1 MSNGSNFF
9 SNIFSIFSGGTTPEA
24 IKRKQLKSIAK
35 NLGKSKNHFYKPGTN
50 TAEVPMAKFF
60 YETYKVMSPVQL
72 MFQNT
77 SPNVLKR
84 LVINGVLTDK
94 QHEMVEGFSE
104 EAISARSRSNTDL
117 KALSKEIASELKA
130 FNAEFNSARIKE
142 IDGLYSKLV
151 MMSNFS
157 KYDFFFILKKF
168 DNSLRERDF
177 NSLPHFRVINADY
190 VAEDLKNFLAVAW
203 CLSFDDD
210 WSDVIQLLRTFKG
223 VEPVTVQAW
232 KKLLNQMKS
241 LRDRNV
247 FEMIIQ
253 LITQNPL
260 WDNVIKVEHH
270 QIMDE
275 YLSSIRKQVEETL
288 EKIQKQQKEGKIDG
302 LLTQVFGT
310 SDIESLKYYNEENS
324 AVYERKHLDGYIYAA
339 PLCYLKHF
347 LLDFVKRDIRE
358 LSDILLVRGE
368 WATTQLSTPMSEA
381 YHQLMEISDSILH
394 LDERMSET
402 SESGAKI
409 KTLLPRVERDREAR
423 NIANMV
429 IGDANDEAANL
440 IVRAVQN
447 LINYDRNLKMAIE
460 DFVKMPRSELIINW
474 KDLDHFAEGKLKGM
488 CVDTYKKIY
497 QFVQLL
503 NNFQVKTSDDD

>member
-9 SNIFSIFSGGTTPEA
+9 SNIFSIFIGGNNPDA
-24 IKRKQLKSIAK
+24 IKRKQLKTIAK
-35 NLGKSKNHFYKPGTN
+35 NYGKSKNHFYKPGTN

-60 YETYKVMSPVQL
+60 YEMYKVMSPVQL
-72 MFQNT
+72 MFQNI
-77 SPNVLKR
+77 SPNALKR
-84 LVINGVLTDK
+84 LVVNGILTDE
-94 QHEMVEGFSE
+94 QHEMVDSFSE
-104 EAISARSRSNTDL
+104 ESIIARSRSNTDL
-117 KALSKEIASELKA
+117 KSLSKEIAAELKA
-130 FNAEFNSARIKE
+130 FNAEFNSAKIKE
-142 IDGLYSKLV
+142 IDALYSKIV

-177 NSLPHFRVINADY
+177 NTLPHFRGINADY
-190 VAEDLKNFLAVAW
+190 VPEDLKNFLAIAW
-203 CLSFDDD
+203 SLPFDDD
-210 WSDVIQLLRTFKG
+210 WTDVIQLLRRYKG
-223 VEPVTVQAW
+223 VEPVTVQVW

-241 LRDRNV
+241 LRDKNV

-253 LITQNPL
+253 LITQDPL
-260 WDNVIKVEHH
+260 WDNVVKVEHH

-310 SDIESLKYYNEENS
+310 SDIDPLKYYNEENS
-324 AVYERKHLDGYIYAA
+324 SAYERKHLDGYVYAA

-347 LLDFVKRDIRE
+347 LLDFGKRDIRE

-381 YHQLMEISDSILH
+381 YHQLMEISDQILR
-394 LDERMSET
+394 LDERMSE
-402 SESGAKI
+402 SSDSGAKI

-429 IGDANDEAANL
+429 IGDANEEAANL
-440 IVRAVQN
+440 IARAVQN

-460 DFVKMPRSELIINW
+460 DFVRMPRSELIINW
-474 KDLDHFAEGKLKGM
+474 KDLDHFAEGKLKAM

-503 NNFQVKTSDDD
+503 NNFQVSAYDGE